1 MTEAKIF
8 KFPDLI
14 WSWMWRRGC
23 MASWPTE
30 LPTAG
35 TSWRIERVEV
45 GTRGTIGNG
54 CDWVEWSDWG
64 DRVIGVIELILV
76 MGWGGAWLLYNT
88 VGLGMGGGGTTC
100 DTFGSRRASSW
111 TATATTP
118 GSSSESW
125 TNKNNIENRAGKR
138 CVNVI
143 EPSLSNPSG

>member
-23 MASWPTE
+23 MATWPTA

-88 VGLGMGGGGTTC
+88 VGLGMGGGTTC
-100 DTFGSRRASSW
+100 DTLGSRRASSW